1 MKYKKCTNIQ
11 VQSDFE
17 MNFFSEESAAV
28 APDICV
34 LKLIDVDVEA
44 STRKKNEYQTIIRKF
59 FNNFIHNY
67 LY

>member
-1 MKYKKCTNIQ
+1 
-11 VQSDFE
+11 

-44 STRKKNEYQTIIRKF
+44 STKKNEYQTIIRKF

>member
-1 MKYKKCTNIQ
+1 
-11 VQSDFE
+11 